1 MRHPAIHELRS
12 LMMNSD
18 FYIPIFSIL
27 VPIWFGIFALFF
39 IVIGLRGILT
49 KRPFLISNRWLLS
62 VMFIG
67 LVPAILILVFLQGSD
82 SPFIMRWL
90 NPMIFTVLL
99 VMMCFALRGYVAY
112 AVTDTS
118 FREALL
124 ASLQE
129 LELPYEETLS
139 TMRLTSVEVDLQ
151 VSIQSWMG
159 AGQIKVKQRGH
170 GSLLAK
176 ITTTMNEYF
185 RTSAAATNL
194 TACIF
199 FVVMGVLMV
208 IGGIGMSLLFQN
220 IM

>member
-1 MRHPAIHELRS
+1 MD
-12 LMMNSD
+12 SD
-18 FYIPIFSIL
+18 FYVTIFSIM

-39 IVIGLRGILT
+39 FVIGLRGIVT

-62 VMFIG
+62 VMFTG
-67 LVPAILILVFLQGSD
+67 LVPAILIPVFLPGSD
-82 SPFIMRWL
+82 SPFIIKWL
-90 NPMIFTVLL
+90 NPMIFTLLL

-124 ASLQE
+124 ASLQK
-129 LELPYEETLS
+129 LEFPYEETLS
-139 TMRLTSVEVDLQ
+139 TIRLTSVEVDLQ
-151 VSIQSWMG
+151 VSVQSWMG
-159 AGQIKVKQRGH
+159 SGQIKVKQRGH
-170 GSLLAK
+170 GSLLTEIA
-176 ITTTMNEYF
+176 TAMNEHF

-208 IGGIGMSLLFQN
+208 IGGIGMSLLFQR

>member
-1 MRHPAIHELRS
+1 
-12 LMMNSD
+12 MNSD
-18 FYIPIFSIL
+18 FYFTIFSIM
-27 VPIWFGIFALFF
+27 VPLWCGIFALFF
-39 IVIGLRGILT
+39 FVIGLRGILT

-62 VMFIG
+62 VIFIA
-67 LVPAILILVFLQGSD
+67 LVPVILIPVFLQGSD
-82 SPFIMRWL
+82 FPFIIKWL
-90 NPMIFTVLL
+90 NPMIFTLVL
-99 VMMCFALRGYVAY
+99 VMMCFALKGYVAY

-124 ASLQE
+124 ASLQK
-129 LELPYEETLS
+129 LELPYEEMLS
-139 TMRLTSVEVDLQ
+139 TMRLTPVEVDLQ

-159 AGQIKVKQRGH
+159 TGQIKVKQRGQ
-170 GSLLAK
+170 GSLLAE
-176 ITTTMNEYF
+176 IATAMNEHF

-220 IM
+220 IT

>member
-1 MRHPAIHELRS
+1 MD
-12 LMMNSD
+12 SD
-18 FYIPIFSIL
+18 FYVTIFSIM

-39 IVIGLRGILT
+39 FVIGLRGILT

-62 VMFIG
+62 VMFIALG
-67 LVPAILILVFLQGSD
+67 PTILIPVFLQGSD
-82 SPFIMRWL
+82 YPFIIKWL
-90 NPMIFTVLL
+90 NPMMFTVLL

-124 ASLQE
+124 VSLQK

-159 AGQIKVKQRGH
+159 AGQIKVKQRGQ
-170 GSLLAK
+170 GSLLAE
-176 ITTTMNEYF
+176 IATAMNEHF

-208 IGGIGMSLLFQN
+208 IGGIGMPLLFQN

>member
-1 MRHPAIHELRS
+1 
-12 LMMNSD
+12 MM
-18 FYIPIFSIL
+18 F
-27 VPIWFGIFALFF
+27 
-39 IVIGLRGILT
+39 
-49 KRPFLISNRWLLS
+49 
-62 VMFIG
+62 
-67 LVPAILILVFLQGSD
+67 
-82 SPFIMRWL
+82 
-90 NPMIFTVLL
+90 
-99 VMMCFALRGYVAY
+99 FALRGYVAY

-124 ASLQE
+124 ASLLLASLQK

-170 GSLLAK
+170 GSLLAE
-176 ITTTMNEYF
+176 IATTMNEHF

>member
-1 MRHPAIHELRS
+1 MD
-12 LMMNSD
+12 SD
-18 FYIPIFSIL
+18 FYIRLFSIIL
-27 VPIWFGIFALFF
+27 PIWFGIFALFF
-39 IVIGLRGILT
+39 FVIGLRGIVT

-67 LVPAILILVFLQGSD
+67 LVPSILIPVFLPGSD
-82 SPFIMRWL
+82 SLFIIKWL
-90 NPMIFTVLL
+90 NPMIFTVVL
-99 VMMCFALRGYVAY
+99 VMMCFALKGYVAY

-124 ASLQE
+124 ASLQK
-129 LELPYEETLS
+129 LELPCEETLS
-139 TMRLTSVEVDLQ
+139 AMRLTSVEVDLQ

-159 AGQIKVKQRGH
+159 AGQIKVKQRGY

-176 ITTTMNEYF
+176 IATAMNEHF

-208 IGGIGMSLLFQN
+208 IGGIGMSLLFQR

>member
-1 MRHPAIHELRS
+1 MD
-12 LMMNSD
+12 SD
-18 FYIPIFSIL
+18 FYITIFSIM

-39 IVIGLRGILT
+39 FVIGLRGIVT

-67 LVPAILILVFLQGSD
+67 LVPAILIPVFLPGPD
-82 SPFIMRWL
+82 SPFIIKWL
-90 NPMIFTVLL
+90 NPMIFTLLL

-124 ASLQE
+124 ASLQK

-139 TMRLTSVEVDLQ
+139 TIRLTSVEVDLQ
-151 VSIQSWMG
+151 VSVQSWMG
-159 AGQIKVKQRGH
+159 SGQIKVKQRGH
-170 GSLLAK
+170 GSLLTEIA
-176 ITTTMNEYF
+176 TAMNEHF
-185 RTSAAATNL
+185 RISAAATNL

-208 IGGIGMSLLFQN
+208 IGGIGMSLLFQR

>member
-1 MRHPAIHELRS
+1 
-12 LMMNSD
+12 
-18 FYIPIFSIL
+18 
-27 VPIWFGIFALFF
+27 
-39 IVIGLRGILT
+39 
-49 KRPFLISNRWLLS
+49 
-62 VMFIG
+62 
-67 LVPAILILVFLQGSD
+67 
-82 SPFIMRWL
+82 MRWL
-90 NPMIFTVLL
+90 NPMIFTLVL

-124 ASLQE
+124 ASLQK

-176 ITTTMNEYF
+176 IATTMNEYF